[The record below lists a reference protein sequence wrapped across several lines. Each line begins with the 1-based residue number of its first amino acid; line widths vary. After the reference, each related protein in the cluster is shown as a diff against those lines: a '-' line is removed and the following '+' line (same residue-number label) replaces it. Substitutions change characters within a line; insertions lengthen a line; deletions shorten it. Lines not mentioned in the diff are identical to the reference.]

1 VANNFI
7 VVLACPVA
15 SARQRGITLQ
25 EPENIE
31 PAKKSRKEREHDR
44 KRTEILEA
52 AEKLFF
58 SQGYEKTTI
67 NDIASAAEFAKGTIY
82 LYFSAKAEIYLAI
95 INRSLDIA
103 YEMLIKKIDPLAT
116 GGEQLR
122 AAFHGFIDFLNQFP
136 DYFKMWLYGSRYVDE
151 KLYLEHP
158 LGHECRQKE
167 MTLMMANM
175 NSIMKGLADGSIQ
188 SPSPPPLIAMSF
200 LVFNRG
206 LHQFL
211 LENGDQVIAMYGV
224 NRDDLI
230 KQMESI
236 LCKGLGINIE

>member
-1 VANNFI
+1 
-7 VVLACPVA
+7 LP
-15 SARQRGITLQ
+15 
-25 EPENIE
+25 EPEKIE
-31 PAKKSRKEREHDR
+31 PTKKSRKEREHDR
-44 KRTEILEA
+44 KRGEILDA

-103 YEMLIKKIDPLAT
+103 HGMLAKTLDPKAS
-116 GGEQLR
+116 GGQQLR
-122 AAFHGFIDFLNQFP
+122 AGYRGFIDFLNQYP

-158 LGHECRQKE
+158 LGNECRQKE
-167 MTLMMANM
+167 MGLMMLNM
-175 NSIMKGLADGSIQ
+175 NAIMKGITDGSIQ
-188 SPSPPPLIAMSF
+188 SEAPPPLIAMTF

-211 LENGDQVIAMYGV
+211 LENGEKVIAMYGV

-230 KQMESI
+230 QQMEDV
-236 LCKGLGINIE
+236 LCKGLGIHIQ

>member
-1 VANNFI
+1 MY
-7 VVLACPVA
+7 VL
-15 SARQRGITLQ
+15 IMELN
-25 EPENIE
+25 EPENNLSDAE
-31 PAKKSRKEREHDR
+31 PKKKSRKEREHER
-44 KRTEILEA
+44 KRDEILDA

-58 SQGYEKTTI
+58 SQGYEQTTI
-67 NDIASAAEFAKGTIY
+67 QDIASAAEFAKGTIY

-103 YEMLIKKIDPLAT
+103 YEMLTKSIDSTAT

-122 AAFHGFIDFLNQFP
+122 EAFRGFIDFLNQYP
-136 DYFKMWLYGSRYVDE
+136 DYFKMWLYGQRYVDE

-158 LGHECRQKE
+158 LGQQCRQKE
-167 MTLMMANM
+167 MSLMMYNM

-188 SPSPPPLIAMSF
+188 SASPPPLIAMTF

-211 LENGDQVIAMYGV
+211 LENGDKVISMYGV
-224 NRDDLI
+224 NREQLVQ
-230 KQMESI
+230 QMETV
-236 LCKGLGINIE
+236 LCKGLGITI